1 MKAGTF
7 THQNYLDKL
16 HEEAESNTT
25 AGFTTGTEKDG
36 ILMPD
41 GDVTKKQF
49 DWLKSEYQKGKVEVK
64 VEVKGEGSSFK
75 PGYDLQTYL
84 DSVKDFKPGMYGDV
98 KTGDTGKKEDGP
110 LPRGQEPGSPSQKT
124 EEPAKKSGA
133 EDKDP
138 KGGKE
143 ASDDQDKKGDVSPKK
158 QEMKLDATKKKEDD
172 K

>member
-41 GDVTKKQF
+41 NDVTKKQF

-75 PGYDLQTYL
+75 PGYDLQTDL
-84 DSVKDFKPGMYGDV
+84 KSVKDFKPGMFGDV
-98 KTGDTGKKEDGP
+98 KTEDTAKKDDGP
-110 LPRGQEPGSPSQKT
+110 LPRGETPSN
-124 EEPAKKSGA
+124 PANKKDKPTA

-143 ASDDQDKKGDVSPKK
+143 AEDDTTKKSDKTPKA
-158 QEMKLDATKKKEDD
+158 QAMNVDATKKKEDD

>member
-7 THQNYLDKL
+7 NQEDYLSKL
-16 HEEAESNTT
+16 HEEAETNTT

-41 GDVTKKQF
+41 NDVTKKQF

-75 PGYDLQTYL
+75 PGYDLQTDL
-84 DSVKDFKPGMYGDV
+84 KSVKDFKPGMFGDV
-98 KTGDTGKKEDGP
+98 KTEDTAKKDDGA
-110 LPRGQEPGSPSQKT
+110 LPRGETPSN
-124 EEPAKKSGA
+124 PANKKDKPSA

-143 ASDDQDKKGDVSPKK
+143 AEDDTTKKSDKTPKA
-158 QEMKLDATKKKEDD
+158 QAMKLDATKKKEDD